1 MEPEGAPAPAKPAAR
16 NVDDELEDLDNILGK
31 LKGGGI
37 VLDEKPLPGEADGF
51 EDEDEE
57 LRDFL
62 RSRGMGGDDD
72 TDLNDDLDD
81 LLGDGSDPIPGVF
94 TGPRPRRQRR
104 GAGFLK
110 FLTIVFLV
118 MWPLGVGGYFAR
130 TYIVQWV
137 PATAAL
143 YALMNI
149 PVEGVN
155 EDFSFKNVLST
166 MELAGDGRVLVVR
179 GLISNDSPENK
190 ELPNLR
196 LYVVDENN
204 QILGQVV
211 APPPQAVLAA
221 GSQVPFEIRMENPSQ
236 MARNMRVEV
245 VPRD

>member
-1 MEPEGAPAPAKPAAR
+1 
-16 NVDDELEDLDNILGK
+16 
-31 LKGGGI
+31 
-37 VLDEKPLPGEADGF
+37 
-51 EDEDEE
+51 
-57 LRDFL
+57 
-62 RSRGMGGDDD
+62 
-72 TDLNDDLDD
+72 
-81 LLGDGSDPIPGVF
+81 
-94 TGPRPRRQRR
+94 
-104 GAGFLK
+104 
-110 FLTIVFLV
+110 
-118 MWPLGVGGYFAR
+118 
-130 TYIVQWV
+130 
-137 PATAAL
+137 
-143 YALMNI
+143 
-149 PVEGVN
+149 
-155 EDFSFKNVLST
+155 